1 MSDTVHVKGLS
12 QLQAFL
18 DQLPVKMEKNVM
30 RGAMRAGA
38 RAVLPVAKSNVNQV
52 SGALAKSLR
61 AGSSARGSTVTGYVR
76 TRIYYAKWVEYGT
89 RPHFIKVRPEDRP
102 SRITRRGE
110 RKAFSIRTINRM
122 VERGSL
128 VIGRNF
134 VGASVDHVGARPKPY
149 LRPALDTQA
158 GAAVVAVGNYI
169 KDRLATKHGLDTSG
183 IDIEEVDS

>member
-1 MSDTVHVKGLS
+1 MNDTVNVKGLS
-12 QLQAFL
+12 DLQRFL
-18 DQLPVKMEKNVM
+18 DELTPKMEKNVM

-38 RAVLPVAKSNVNQV
+38 RVVLPVAKSNISQV
-52 SGALAKSLR
+52 SGALAKSLK
-61 AGSSARGSTVTGYVR
+61 AGSNARGGTVTGYVR
-76 TRIYYAKWVEYGT
+76 TRLYYSKWVEYGT
-89 RPHFIKVRPEDRP
+89 RPHIIKVRPEDRP
-102 SRITRRGE
+102 SRMTRRGE
-110 RKAFSIRTINRM
+110 RAFSIRTINRM

-134 VGASVDHVGARPKPY
+134 VGASVDHVGARPKPF

-183 IDIEEVDS
+183 IDIEEVDA